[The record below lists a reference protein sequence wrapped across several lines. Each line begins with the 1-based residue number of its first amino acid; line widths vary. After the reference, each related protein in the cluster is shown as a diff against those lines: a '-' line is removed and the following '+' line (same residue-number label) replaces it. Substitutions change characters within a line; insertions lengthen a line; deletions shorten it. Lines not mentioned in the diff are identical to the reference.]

1 VTAAGG
7 AAALL
12 RVRHET
18 RIAYHAPVV
27 EARSEV
33 RKTPIDGGLQRVIA
47 ARLSVDPPVRVRS
60 FDDYFGNRVHYFNRL
75 EPHDAM
81 RVEAECVVETR
92 DGMGSVPPP
101 GDARPWQQQ
110 LAEFLAWSSFV
121 PALPHYAEIRH
132 GLAPELEAE
141 RFLDELT
148 ALAEGFARR
157 FRYEPGSTH
166 VHSTPEDL
174 FERGGGV
181 CQDLAHA
188 LIGVARLAGVPARYA
203 SGYLCDGAGAS
214 RGDTGLRGAA
224 ASHAW
229 VEVWHPELGWVGID
243 PTNSQRVGWRYV
255 HVAVGRDYGDVQPL
269 RGVFVGQPGQDL
281 SVEVEVERLR

>member
-7 AAALL
+7 QAALL

-33 RKTPIDGGLQRVIA
+33 RKTPVDGGLQRVIA
-47 ARLSVDPPVRVRS
+47 ARLSVDPPVRVRG
-60 FDDYFGNRVHYFNRL
+60 FDDYFGNRVHYFNWL
-75 EPHDAM
+75 EPHDTM

-92 DGMGSVPPP
+92 DGLGSGVSLR
-101 GDARPWQQQ
+101 DSRPWQHQ
-110 LAEFLAWSSFV
+110 LAEFLAWSRFV
-121 PALPHYAEIRH
+121 PALPHYAQIRH
-132 GLAPELEAE
+132 GLAAELEAE

-148 ALAEGFARR
+148 GLTGDFGRR

-174 FERGGGV
+174 FEQGGGV

-203 SGYLCDGAGAS
+203 SGYLCDGAGGG
-214 RGDTGLRGAA
+214 RLRGAA

-229 VEVWHPELGWVGID
+229 VELWHPELGWVGID

-269 RGVFVGQPGQDL
+269 RGVFVGAPGQDL